1 MQVVETWEVDIA
13 LQEDGSFFGVFEL
26 PDPSRIGFP
35 GATTFFPSP
44 LRDLQLRSG
53 QFLYLEGARES
64 QSLC

>member
-44 LRDLQLRSG
+44 LRDL
-53 QFLYLEGARES
+53 
-64 QSLC
+64 